1 MGIFDKLKSKKDSDQ
16 VKPEAVKA
24 DKPKVEKPETEKV
37 KKSEEKAEPKIEK
50 TDKTKIKGLTNQA
63 YRVLLKPLVTEKAS
77 SLGILN
83 QYVFAVD
90 PRMNKVE
97 VKKAIRVIYKVD
109 PVSVNI
115 ANFSGKKVRYGRRSG
130 KTKDWKKAIVTLKS
144 GDKIQVYE
152 GV

>member
-1 MGIFDKLKSKKDSDQ
+1 
-16 VKPEAVKA
+16 
-24 DKPKVEKPETEKV
+24 
-37 KKSEEKAEPKIEK
+37 
-50 TDKTKIKGLTNQA
+50 
-63 YRVLLKPLVTEKAS
+63 
-77 SLGILN
+77 
-83 QYVFAVD
+83 
-90 PRMNKVE
+90 MNKVE